1 MGMTEQE
8 HEQHSEKTAEEQEE
22 TLKDLDVPE
31 DDATD
36 VKGGSVNKID
46 IK

>member
-1 MGMTEQE
+1 MTEQE
-8 HEQHSEKTAEEQEE
+8 HEQHDEKTAEEPEE

-36 VKGGSVNKID
+36 VKGGLAQKVDYK
-46 IK
+46 